1 MADCAKISTNL
12 FFVAVRFTQ
21 IVVKKMK
28 KVCHESRHT
37 FGMVTVL
44 ILYYLYM
51 VKRYAHIVSRFTQ
64 CFYHANMG

>member
-1 MADCAKISTNL
+1 
-12 FFVAVRFTQ
+12 
-21 IVVKKMK
+21 MK

-64 CFYHANMG
+64 CFTMQTWDNQP